1 MKLSEDEETRAS
13 LLQTRLHQR
22 QKKAPDLQDVFHSF
36 LRNLRSPRA
45 QRSGQAQDLGQRS
58 LPAVLLLHV
67 GAHDLV
73 VDALLVGVV
82 ALVDD
87 EQRDV

>member
-1 MKLSEDEETRAS
+1 MKPSEDEETRAS
-13 LLQTRLHQR
+13 LLQTQLHQR
-22 QKKAPDLQDVFHSF
+22 QKSPDLQDVFHSL
-36 LRNLRSPRA
+36 LRNLCSPRA
-45 QRSGQAQDLGQRS
+45 QRSSQAQDLRQRS

-73 VDALLVGVV
+73 VNALLVGVV

>member
-1 MKLSEDEETRAS
+1 MRRRELPCCKPNYTRDKS
-13 LLQTRLHQR
+13 PPPT
-22 QKKAPDLQDVFHSF
+22 DLQDVFHSF
-36 LRNLRSPRA
+36 LRNLCSPRA
-45 QRSGQAQDLGQRS
+45 QRGSQAQDLRQRS

-82 ALVDD
+82 ALVND

>member
-1 MKLSEDEETRAS
+1 MRRRELPCCKPNYTRDKP
-13 LLQTRLHQR
+13 LPPPPT
-22 QKKAPDLQDVFHSF
+22 DLQDVFHSF
-36 LRNLRSPRA
+36 LRNRCSPRA
-45 QRSGQAQDLGQRS
+45 QRGGQAQDLRQRS

-82 ALVDD
+82 ALVND